1 MTGAQATGPTEGEKS
16 RSWSKCHPV
25 TTSLAQAGQLQAVV
39 LLPDAGGDGYEQDE
53 VQEDEQEQDDHSWHW
68 PVAGGFGQHPHF
80 HSTGGGDWCWPPS
93 KSERSLPSIV
103 SLSHKHLCTLAPP
116 HLSICFP
123 SQCCCC
129 CCCCCCHCCCLNVLP
144 TWTSQQQQQQ
154 QHPTRWADSFTIH
167 MKTRGNDACSF

>member
-144 TWTSQQQQQQ
+144 TWTSQQQQQ
-154 QHPTRWADSFTIH
+154 HPTRWADSFTIH